1 MESNLITTPYL
12 MSARIESKSGFP
24 LFKNA
29 NGVLSLPGQRS
40 VRVSFRYVRVRYSFI
55 SSATHLLSSMSRTE
69 SGETCAETGKIFGVG
84 GLTVQS
90 WVQRYEETGD
100 LSDKPLK
107 RGPKKLP
114 PEQLRAYVQQH
125 SDATQQEIADAF
137 GCSNQAVSKALKR
150 LNITRKKRRAA
161 TGNRMGRK

>member
-1 MESNLITTPYL
+1 MAYSVDLRMAAVKHYL
-12 MSARIESKSGFP
+12 
-24 LFKNA
+24 
-29 NGVLSLPGQRS
+29 
-40 VRVSFRYVRVRYSFI
+40 
-55 SSATHLLSSMSRTE
+55 E
-69 SGETCAETGKIFGVG
+69 SGDTCAQTGKIFGVG
-84 GLTVQS
+84 GSTLQS

-125 SDATQQEIADAF
+125 SDATQQEIADEF

-150 LNITRKKRRAA
+150 LNITRKKDAPLQRTRQGGSDGLSGN
-161 TGNRMGRK
+161 TGDVPGGKALLCR